1 MTARSPHISFQ
12 KNIPSGYTNKGEA
25 MYTPS
30 LPLAKESHLLK
41 CNNKHGLCI
50 SKLIANQG
58 SFKGR
63 SSVTRMVYARISPSR
78 SLHSIAHCVC
88 ISEMMLSEITTVRLH
103 QSSSLKPAEAAHFY
117 IYKKVLKTGSM
128 PFFFFFFTKTASKTA
143 YNTDF
148 CIAVAY
154 STNVLPL
161 LWATLVL
168 KTLYLIIFFF
178 LPFILG
184 LPC

>member
-1 MTARSPHISFQ
+1 MAFYLHFYRAKTLLIYAW
-12 KNIPSGYTNKGEA
+12 KNNDCKVSTHHFRKIFHQGTPIKVKPC
-25 MYTPS
+25 YTPS

-58 SFKGR
+58 SFKGI

-78 SLHSIAHCVC
+78 SLHSIAHFVC

-103 QSSSLKPAEAAHFY
+103 QSSSLKPAESAHFY

-128 PFFFFFFTKTASKTA
+128 TFFFSPKTASKTA

-148 CIAVAY
+148 CIAVTY
-154 STNVLPL
+154 STNVLSL
-161 LWATLVL
+161 L
-168 KTLYLIIFFF
+168 
-178 LPFILG
+178 
-184 LPC
+184 